1 MRFLFDEFELDTE
14 RFELSLNGHALNVEP
29 KIFDLLALLV
39 QHPEQL
45 FTREQ
50 LIEQVWHGRLVS
62 DTTISTCVKG
72 ARKALNDSGS
82 AQTYIRT
89 VRGRGFCFVGNV
101 RRQDEQQTPTA
112 VSDKP
117 AVHNRSREHNT
128 PTLAVLPFKSL
139 TDDADA
145 TTLASALGNDISAI
159 LTRLPLL
166 RVQNRTQPSS
176 DSVYSP
182 AVRELYET
190 LGIDFVVDARVQR
203 TEDRFRIA
211 IELTDARS
219 GFQLWSEQ
227 FSIPGPLSTAID
239 DAMITIIAKLEPQL
253 NRSIYERVTS
263 DKDSPPN
270 ARQLF
275 LEANSLLAL
284 RGWHHDTFVTAAELL
299 RRSHTLDPGFALAS
313 ANLALVLGLGDRFGV
328 IGDTHNTRS
337 EAIDAVEQAITLDGT
352 DSTVLGYTGC
362 ALADL
367 GFLTRALPMLH
378 NATEINTANAQA
390 WAALGSA
397 YLVEGDVEQAVRH
410 LRHGI
415 EISPLDSRLSIWGA
429 FLALALLA
437 RNDQDEA
444 LQQGM
449 LACRRDDRSYIPRV
463 ILATIHLARN
473 EPGPASEMLQE
484 ALRIKPDLNNKQITA
499 LVGRRAN
506 AGLAHLRPRVL
517 NAD

>member
-1 MRFLFDEFELDTE
+1 M
-14 RFELSLNGHALNVEP
+14 
-29 KIFDLLALLV
+29 FDLLALLV

-50 LIEQVWHGRLVS
+50 LIEQVWHGRIVS

-82 AQTYIRT
+82 SQTYIRT

-101 RRQDEQQTPTA
+101 RRQEEQQTATA

-117 AVHNRSREHNT
+117 AARNKSREQNT

-145 TTLASALGNDISAI
+145 TTLASALSIDIGAI

-176 DSVYSP
+176 ESVYSP

-190 LGIDFVVDARVQR
+190 LGIDFVVDARLQR

-211 IELTDARS
+211 IQLTDARS

-227 FSIPGPLSTAID
+227 FSIPEPLSTAID
-239 DAMITIIAKLEPQL
+239 DAMIAIIAKLEPQL

-284 RGWHHDTFVTAAELL
+284 RGWHHDTFITAAELL

-328 IGDTHNTRS
+328 IGDTRS

-378 NATEINTANAQA
+378 NATEINAANAQA

-437 RNDQDEA
+437 RNDLDEA
-444 LQQGM
+444 LQQGV

-473 EPGPASEMLQE
+473 EAGPASEMLQE

-499 LVGRRAN
+499 LVGRRAS
-506 AGLAHLRPRVL
+506 AGLAHLRHRVL

>member
-1 MRFLFDEFELDTE
+1 M
-14 RFELSLNGHALNVEP
+14 
-29 KIFDLLALLV
+29 LV

-50 LIEQVWHGRLVS
+50 LIEQVWHGRIVS

-72 ARKALNDSGS
+72 ARKALNDNGS
-82 AQTYIRT
+82 SQTYIRT

-101 RRQDEQQTPTA
+101 RRQEEQQTATA

-117 AVHNRSREHNT
+117 AARNKSREQNT

-145 TTLASALGNDISAI
+145 TTLASALSIDIGAI

-176 DSVYSP
+176 ESVYSP

-190 LGIDFVVDARVQR
+190 LGIDFVVDARLQR

-211 IELTDARS
+211 IQLTDARS

-239 DAMITIIAKLEPQL
+239 DAMIAIIAKLEPQL

-284 RGWHHDTFVTAAELL
+284 RGWHHDTFITAAELL

-328 IGDTHNTRS
+328 IGDTRS

-378 NATEINTANAQA
+378 NATEINAANAQA

-437 RNDQDEA
+437 RNDLDEA
-444 LQQGM
+444 LQQGV

-473 EPGPASEMLQE
+473 EAGPASEMLQE

-499 LVGRRAN
+499 LVGRRAS
-506 AGLAHLRPRVL
+506 AGLAHLRHRVL

>member
-1 MRFLFDEFELDTE
+1 MHFLFDEFELDTE

-50 LIEQVWHGRLVS
+50 LIEQVWHGRIVS

-82 AQTYIRT
+82 SQTYIRT

-101 RRQDEQQTPTA
+101 RRQEEQQTATA

-117 AVHNRSREHNT
+117 AARNKSREQNT

-145 TTLASALGNDISAI
+145 TTLASALSNDIGAI

-166 RVQNRTQPSS
+166 RVQNRTQPSPE
-176 DSVYSP
+176 SVYSP

-190 LGIDFVVDARVQR
+190 LGIDFVVDARLQR

-211 IELTDARS
+211 IQLTDARS

-227 FSIPGPLSTAID
+227 FSITGPLSTAID
-239 DAMITIIAKLEPQL
+239 DAMIAIIAKLEPQL

-263 DKDSPPN
+263 DKDFPPN

-284 RGWHHDTFVTAAELL
+284 RGWHHDTFITAAELL

-328 IGDTHNTRS
+328 IGDTRS

-378 NATEINTANAQA
+378 NATEINAANAQA

-415 EISPLDSRLSIWGA
+415 DISPLDSRLSIWGA

-437 RNDQDEA
+437 RNDLDEA
-444 LQQGM
+444 LQQGV

-473 EPGPASEMLQE
+473 EAGPASEMLQE

-499 LVGRRAN
+499 LVGRRAS
-506 AGLAHLRPRVL
+506 AGLAHLRHRVL

>member
-1 MRFLFDEFELDTE
+1 M
-14 RFELSLNGHALNVEP
+14 
-29 KIFDLLALLV
+29 LV

-82 AQTYIRT
+82 SQTYIRT

-101 RRQDEQQTPTA
+101 RRQEAQQTPTA
-112 VSDKP
+112 VSDNP
-117 AVHNRSREHNT
+117 AVHNRSRKHNT

-139 TDDADA
+139 TDDTDA
-145 TTLASALGNDISAI
+145 ATLASALGNDISAI

-166 RVQNRTQPSS
+166 RVQNRTQPPSET
-176 DSVYSP
+176 VYSP

-239 DAMITIIAKLEPQL
+239 DAMIAIIAKLEPQL

-437 RNDQDEA
+437 RNDLDEA

>member
-1 MRFLFDEFELDTE
+1 
-14 RFELSLNGHALNVEP
+14 
-29 KIFDLLALLV
+29 
-39 QHPEQL
+39 
-45 FTREQ
+45 
-50 LIEQVWHGRLVS
+50 
-62 DTTISTCVKG
+62 
-72 ARKALNDSGS
+72 
-82 AQTYIRT
+82 
-89 VRGRGFCFVGNV
+89 
-101 RRQDEQQTPTA
+101 
-112 VSDKP
+112 
-117 AVHNRSREHNT
+117 
-128 PTLAVLPFKSL
+128 
-139 TDDADA
+139 DA
-145 TTLASALGNDISAI
+145 TTLASALSNDIGAI

-176 DSVYSP
+176 ESAYSP

-190 LGIDFVVDARVQR
+190 LGIDFVVDARLQR

-211 IELTDARS
+211 IQLTDARS

-239 DAMITIIAKLEPQL
+239 DAMIAIIAKLEPQL

-284 RGWHHDTFVTAAELL
+284 RGWHHDTFITAAELL

-328 IGDTHNTRS
+328 IGDTRS

-378 NATEINTANAQA
+378 NATEINAANAQA

-437 RNDQDEA
+437 RNDLDEA
-444 LQQGM
+444 LQQGV

-473 EPGPASEMLQE
+473 EAGPASEMLQE

-499 LVGRRAN
+499 LVGRRAS
-506 AGLAHLRPRVL
+506 AGLAHLRHRVL

>member
-50 LIEQVWHGRLVS
+50 LIEQVWHGRIVS

-72 ARKALNDSGS
+72 ARKALNDNGS
-82 AQTYIRT
+82 SQTYIRT

-101 RRQDEQQTPTA
+101 RRQEEQQTATA

-117 AVHNRSREHNT
+117 AARNKSREQNT

-145 TTLASALGNDISAI
+145 TTLASALSIDIGAI

-176 DSVYSP
+176 ESVYSP

-190 LGIDFVVDARVQR
+190 LGIDFVVDARLQR

-211 IELTDARS
+211 IQLTDARS

-239 DAMITIIAKLEPQL
+239 DAMIAIIAKLESQL

-284 RGWHHDTFVTAAELL
+284 RGWHHDTFITAAELL

-328 IGDTHNTRS
+328 IGDTRS

-378 NATEINTANAQA
+378 NATEINAANAQA

-437 RNDQDEA
+437 RNDLDEA
-444 LQQGM
+444 LQQGV

-473 EPGPASEMLQE
+473 EAGPASEMLQE

-499 LVGRRAN
+499 LVGRRAS
-506 AGLAHLRPRVL
+506 AGLAHLRHRVL